1 MDRKQIKAVI
11 KVKQKSCVFFFC
23 LNDLKIGEF
32 QVNWFILGNS
42 MTFQTFDTLTR
53 RDTEN
58 LWKLSQIL
66 NLTQA

>member
-11 KVKQKSCVFFFC
+11 KVKQKSCFFF

-42 MTFQTFDTLTR
+42 MTFPTFDTLTR

-58 LWKLSQIL
+58 L
-66 NLTQA
+66 